1 MIKALKLVKTFN
13 FKSNNDSY
21 LPTSDDLHAEHD
33 DDDDNDLVAEY
44 FTQLAVIAFNLFW
57 E

>member
-1 MIKALKLVKTFN
+1 MLKALKLVKTFN
-13 FKSNNDSY
+13 FKSNNDGY

-44 FTQLAVIAFNLFW
+44 FTQLAVIAFNLFR